1 MLLKELFL
9 NLHEA
14 ELEVLSI
21 NQYWDQHETDAEE
34 FVPSTIYL
42 IKELDGRSTGR
53 YQVYVE
59 VQGKRSGPDL
69 ISKHQLDNNFT
80 PVRPNQ
86 KPDAEGFMLYQS
98 AKIVE
103 ALKHSGPPIKL
114 ENGNINQIIKK
125 GDYVVKQFDKN
136 KFVFSIE
143 KPSFFENSF
152 SKKQ

>member
-14 ELEVLSI
+14 ELEVLPI
-21 NQYWDQHETDAEE
+21 EQYWDQHETEADE
-34 FVPSTIYL
+34 FIPSTIYL
-42 IKELDGRSTGR
+42 IKELDGRNTGK
-53 YQVYVE
+53 YQVYIE
-59 VQGKRSGPDL
+59 AQGKRRGPDL
-69 ISKHQLDNNFT
+69 ISKYQLDNNFI

-86 KPDAEGFMLYQS
+86 KPDAEGFVLYQS

-103 ALKHSGPPIKL
+103 AVKHSGPPMKL
-114 ENGNINQIIKK
+114 QNGSITQVIKK
-125 GDYVVKQFDKN
+125 NDYVVKQFDKN
-136 KFVFSIE
+136 KFSFSIE

>member
-14 ELEVLSI
+14 ELEVLPI
-21 NQYWDQHETDAEE
+21 EEYWGQHEGETTEC
-34 FVPSTIYL
+34 VPSTIYL
-42 IKELDGRSTGR
+42 VKELDGRSTGY
-53 YQVYVE
+53 YQVYIE
-59 VQGKRSGPDL
+59 AQGKRKGPDQ
-69 ISKHQLDNNFT
+69 ISKYQLDNNFT

-103 ALKHSGPPIKL
+103 AVKHSGPPIKL
-114 ENGNINQIIKK
+114 ENGNIVQIIKK

-136 KFVFSIE
+136 KFIFSIE